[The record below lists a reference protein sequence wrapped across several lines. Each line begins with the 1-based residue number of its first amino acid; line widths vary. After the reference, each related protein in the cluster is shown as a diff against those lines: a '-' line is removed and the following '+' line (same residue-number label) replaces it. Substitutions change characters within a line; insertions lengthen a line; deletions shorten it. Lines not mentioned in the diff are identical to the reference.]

1 MCSVENCTRT
11 CYKAAPCCWNH
22 RGHVSKFTAVVK
34 PVVES
39 VPQAVVKPVVG
50 PVVEPDAELVVE
62 PVVESVLEALAE
74 PVVETVVEAVV
85 KPVTISQQWIAFTSR
100 RNQTRECNQVIKPF
114 NSTFN
119 TPFLLDTAAD
129 MAYTDHDLT
138 NDLKIKS
145 VDKPQ
150 DIFAEPSNEFIDKA
164 LQKISKIPDYV
175 PLNFDVYGRA
185 PKGNFIY

>member
-1 MCSVENCTRT
+1 M
-11 CYKAAPCCWNH
+11 
-22 RGHVSKFTAVVK
+22 
-34 PVVES
+34 
-39 VPQAVVKPVVG
+39 
-50 PVVEPDAELVVE
+50 
-62 PVVESVLEALAE
+62 LEAQKRYYQKNREAKLAKQKE
-74 PVVETVVEAVV
+74 YNEKNTENISVNSGETYTGLL
-85 KPVTISQQWIAFTSR
+85 P
-100 RNQTRECNQVIKPF
+100 NQTRECNQVIKPF